1 MGKVEIPKWIL
12 FIIILLS
19 ICSGMA
25 YDAWFSQTLE
35 LLRVLGTVVM
45 PNVTDFVN
53 ALYKWVPS
61 LDVLP
66 GWVRMAVGAWVC
78 LLFVL
83 VSTAFALKV
92 MPKRQREG
100 YERNGNV

>member
-1 MGKVEIPKWIL
+1 MGKVELPKWIL
-12 FIIILLS
+12 FLIILLS

-53 ALYKWVPS
+53 TLYKWVPKMS
-61 LDVLP
+61 VLP
-66 GWVRMAVGAWVC
+66 EWVGFAIGIWVC
-78 LLFVL
+78 VLFVM
-83 VSTAFALKV
+83 VSTTLAIKV
-92 MPKRQREG
+92 MPKRKEG